1 MNIGATGK
9 SGEDRVAEYLRR
21 QGYKVLL
28 RNFVCK
34 TGEIDIIAE
43 KGEYIVFVEVKTR
56 KADTL
61 VSGREAVADFKRQ
74 RMLSAAKEFIAK
86 TRSEK
91 TARFDVAEVIITE
104 ADGKAGYSL
113 NYIKNAF

>member
-9 SGEDRVAEYLRR
+9 NGEDRVAEYLRR
-21 QGYKVLL
+21 QGYKVIL

-43 KGEYIVFVEVKTR
+43 WGEYIIFVEVKTR

-61 VSGREAVADFKRQ
+61 VSGREAVADFKQQ
-74 RMLSAAKEFIAK
+74 RTLAAAREFIAK
-86 TRSEK
+86 TRTEK
-91 TARFDVAEVIITE
+91 TARFDVAEVRVTE
-104 ADGKAGYSL
+104 TDGKARYSL

>member
-9 SGEDRVAEYLRR
+9 GGEDRVAEYLRR
-21 QGYKVLL
+21 QGYTVIL

-43 KGEYIVFVEVKTR
+43 EEKYIIFVEVKTR

-74 RMLSAAKEFIAK
+74 RMLAAAREFIAK
-86 TRSEK
+86 TRTEK
-91 TARFDVAEVIITE
+91 TARFDVAEVKVTE
-104 ADGKAGYSL
+104 INGKARFSL